1 MQKDTR
7 KILARIFNK
16 LRNLDDDGGG
26 SEGDGDDDS
35 DGEGD
40 CMSAPIKGINLTGG
54 IHSKMPPIWLQFKI
68 KLCQLSR
75 I

>member
-1 MQKDTR
+1 M
-7 KILARIFNK
+7 
-16 LRNLDDDGGG
+16 DDDDGCGEGDGYHDGGG